1 MKLSILIPVYNESAT
16 LEELLSRVLA
26 LEVEKE
32 LILVDD
38 NSTDGTREILK
49 RYEGQPDIR
58 VVYHDRNYGKGRAV
72 RTALDHAT
80 GEIVVVQDADLEYDP
95 GDLVQMIPPIERG
108 EADVVFGSRRLKKDN
123 PRSLLS
129 FFIGGMTLNWITCR
143 MYGIRITD
151 CATCYKMM
159 KTELLRSLN
168 LKCDRFEFCPEVIAK
183 LSRRK
188 IEIIELPISYAPRTI
203 EEGKKIRWRD
213 GIEALW
219 TLIKFRFS
227 K

>member
-1 MKLSILIPVYNESAT
+1 MKLSILIPVYNEEAT
-16 LEELLSRVLA
+16 LEEILRRVLA
-26 LEVEKE
+26 LPIDKE

-38 NSTDGTREILK
+38 FSTDGTREILNQ
-49 RYEGQPDIR
+49 YTEHPDIR
-58 VVYHDRNYGKGRAV
+58 VVFHDRNSGKGRAV

-95 GDLVQMIPPIERG
+95 ADLLPMIAPIENG

-123 PRSLLS
+123 PRSLMT

-159 KTELLRSLN
+159 KTDLLRSLN
-168 LKCDRFEFCPEVIAK
+168 LRCERFEFCPEVIAK
-183 LSRRK
+183 LARRK
-188 IEIIELPISYAPRTI
+188 ITIIELPISYAPRTI

-219 TLIKFRFS
+219 TLVKFRFS

>member
-1 MKLSILIPVYNESAT
+1 MKLSILIPVYNEEAT
-16 LEELLSRVLA
+16 LEEILRRVLA
-26 LEVEKE
+26 LPIDKE

-38 NSTDGTREILK
+38 CSTDGTREILNQ
-49 RYEGQPDIR
+49 YTEHPDIR
-58 VVYHDRNYGKGRAV
+58 VVFHDRNSGKGRAV

-95 GDLVQMIPPIERG
+95 ADLLPMIAPIENG

-123 PRSLLS
+123 PRSLMT

-159 KTELLRSLN
+159 KTDLLRSLN
-168 LKCDRFEFCPEVIAK
+168 LRCERFEFCPEVIAK

-188 IEIIELPISYAPRTI
+188 ITIIELPISYAPRTI

-219 TLIKFRFS
+219 TLVKFRFS